1 VTLMDMEHF
10 KDCEAREWILRFRKR
25 QLEEGLGEAIEWW
38 QSILSDVAKRRGQEA
53 ADDLRRRMN
62 IQRNIR
68 K

>member
-1 VTLMDMEHF
+1 MDKEHF

-38 QSILSDVAKRRGQEA
+38 QGILSDIAKRRGQKA

>member
-1 VTLMDMEHF
+1 MDMEHF
-10 KDCEAREWILRFRKR
+10 KDCEAREWIVRFRKR

-38 QSILSDVAKRRGQEA
+38 QGILSDIAKRRGQKA

>member
-1 VTLMDMEHF
+1 MDKEHF

-38 QSILSDVAKRRGQEA
+38 QGILSDIAKRRGQEA

-62 IQRNIR
+62 IQRTIR